1 MQYFFVER
9 CAQKYSLK
17 RCLSIA
23 SICLFS
29 NFYYN
34 WDMFKFG
41 GCMIMTKHSVLIVFI
56 AVLSKV
62 ENDSGMKKV
71 RRFVLGIEE

>member
-1 MQYFFVER
+1 
-9 CAQKYSLK
+9 
-17 RCLSIA
+17 
-23 SICLFS
+23 
-29 NFYYN
+29 
-34 WDMFKFG
+34 
-41 GCMIMTKHSVLIVFI
+41 MTKHSVLIVFI